1 MFWECVCSAHALLA
15 PTWQVLVSPT
25 QPAFAGLP
33 NVPAPVWESVKGLQG
48 RGGEKGKPLLM
59 PTGAAPSTDPQSS
72 QVKLQ
77 PLSPFHRRDLGLK
90 EVILIHSFIQQILT
104 QHSSVPQSA
113 SNTRSQ
119 SCQVGELDSRIY
131 LGKFW
136 SWLSGNEPDQ
146 CP

>member
-77 PLSPFHRRDLGLK
+77 PFIIPFSQEGSGTERGYT
-90 EVILIHSFIQQILT
+90 HSFI
-104 QHSSVPQSA
+104 HS
-113 SNTRSQ
+113 TDT
-119 SCQVGELDSRIY
+119 DST
-131 LGKFW
+131 L
-136 SWLSGNEPDQ
+136 L
-146 CP
+146 CATVCV